1 MKKQNNLILKIAGFI
16 LAIAGVALIIFGAT
30 SYSSEG
36 HSINE
41 TDPAFKLILFG
52 ILGACLGF
60 LFLINGFAEKAEE
73 TLTISQKTARIT
85 QAALFAA
92 LAYIGFQFFKID
104 VPVGPEKT
112 AFHLGN
118 VFVVLG
124 ALLLGG
130 SWGGIA
136 GAIGLTIADLTS
148 GYVTSAPKTFLLKLC
163 IGLITGFVAHHIF
176 HITASG
182 TSKKKITAA
191 TITACISGMVFN
203 IIADPLVG
211 YAYKY
216 YLFGIPQDIAEAL
229 AKMSA
234 LTTSV
239 NAILTVIASTILYTA
254 LRPILAKS
262 GLLIRFTK

>member
-1 MKKQNNLILKIAGFI
+1 MKKNLVPKIAGAVLSLLGLI
-16 LAIAGVALIIFGAT
+16 LIIVGALT
-30 SYSSEG
+30 YTRGES
-36 HSINE
+36 SINQD
-41 TDPAFKLILFG
+41 DPAFRMILLGIFG
-52 ILGACLGF
+52 LSVGAVILV
-60 LFLINGFAEKAEE
+60 NGFYDKNKV
-73 TLTISQKTARIT
+73 TLTASQKTSRIA

-124 ALLLGG
+124 ALFLGG

-136 GAIGLTIADLTS
+136 GAIGLTIADLTG

-176 HITASG
+176 HITATG
-182 TSKKKITAA
+182 TSKKKVFTA
-191 TITACISGMVFN
+191 TLISSIAGMAFN
-203 IIADPLVG
+203 IVADPLVG
-211 YAYKY
+211 YVYKL
-216 YLFGIPQDIAEAL
+216 YLFGIPQDLAKAL
-229 AKMSA
+229 AKISA

-239 NAILTVIASTILYTA
+239 NAVLAVIAATILYTA
-254 LRPILAKS
+254 IRPVLAKS
-262 GLLIRFTK
+262 GLFIRLNK